1 MRHCAPIALVLALA
15 LPACEI
21 SNGDRGPERRVLFFA
36 AASATEAAARAA
48 EVFEAQSGVAV
59 ATSFASSAT
68 LAQQVEAG
76 AHAGVFLSAHGEWTD
91 ALEEAGLVIERT
103 ELLGNGLVLIV
114 PRDSELTF
122 GQPGD
127 FNMNGVEH
135 FALGDPETVPAGI
148 YAKEALVKLGLWE
161 TLRAKAVRGA
171 NVRQVLLFVELGEAD
186 AGIVYATDAAMT
198 GAVRIE
204 ARLDSALAAPIRYSL
219 ALLSGDAGARSLY
232 DFLQSREG
240 AEIFSEFG
248 FEPLHPL

>member
-1 MRHCAPIALVLALA
+1 MMRCYAPLMLALA
-15 LPACEI
+15 LSACGLGK
-21 SNGDRGPERRVLFFA
+21 GDRGPERGVLFFA
-36 AASATEAAARAA
+36 AASATEAAAHAA
-48 EVFEAQSGVAV
+48 EAFEAQSGISVA
-59 ATSFASSAT
+59 ASFASSAT
-68 LAQQVEAG
+68 LAQQVQAG
-76 AHAGVFLSAHGEWTD
+76 AHAGVFLSAHTEWVD

-103 ELLGNGLVLIV
+103 EFLGNSLVLIV

-127 FNMNGVEH
+127 FNMSGVER
-135 FALGDPETVPAGI
+135 FAMGDPETVPAGI
-148 YAKEALVKLGLWE
+148 YAKEALEKLGLWE
-161 TLRAKAVRGA
+161 ALRGKVVRGA
-171 NVRQVLLFVELGEAD
+171 DVRQALLFVERGEAD

-219 ALLSGDAGARSLY
+219 ALLSSDAAARSLY
-232 DFLQSREG
+232 DFLQSPEG